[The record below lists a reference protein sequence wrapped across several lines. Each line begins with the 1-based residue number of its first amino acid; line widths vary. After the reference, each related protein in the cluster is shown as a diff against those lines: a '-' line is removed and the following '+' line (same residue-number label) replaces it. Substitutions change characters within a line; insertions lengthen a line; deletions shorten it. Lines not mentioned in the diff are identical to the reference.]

1 MPSKYDAE
9 TKERVVR
16 LFHERREDA
25 PTESFLASFRRVRE
39 LTGIPVDTMRG
50 WVTRAQIDAGE
61 RPGTSSSEREEIRRL
76 KRENAELRRANEILK
91 TASAFFAA
99 AELDR
104 RTQ

>member
-1 MPSKYDAE
+1 MPSKYDSE

-16 LFHERREDA
+16 LFHERREQA
-25 PTESFLASFRRVRE
+25 PVESFLASFRRVRE

-61 RPGTSSSEREEIRRL
+61 RPGTSSTEREEIRRL
-76 KRENAELRRANEILK
+76 KRENSELRRANEILK

-104 RTQ
+104 QRQ

>member
-1 MPSKYDAE
+1 MPSKYDVE

-16 LFHERREDA
+16 LFLERREQA
-25 PTESFLASFRRVRE
+25 PTES

-50 WVTRAQIDAGE
+50 WVTKAQVDAGE
-61 RPGTSSSEREEIRRL
+61 RPGTSTAERDELRRL

-104 RTQ
+104 QRR

>member
-1 MPSKYDAE
+1 MPSKYDSE

-16 LFHERREDA
+16 LFLERREQT

-39 LTGIPVDTMRG
+39 LTGIPIDTMRG
-50 WVTRAQIDAGE
+50 WVTKAQVDAGE
-61 RPGTSSSEREEIRRL
+61 RPGTTTAERDEIRRL

-104 RTQ
+104 QRR